1 MVACKTQ
8 KERRKERERRKKE
21 EQKAKEASYDEL
33 NHFKMRCL
41 LSTENES
48 IAAKFGKARRKSV
61 VFAQQK
67 ENQQQMIQVHMEM
80 RALNSI
86 RNGAFS
92 VLYLFLLFILVLC
105 VL

>member
-1 MVACKTQ
+1 MALPMKDINVT
-8 KERRKERERRKKE
+8 RRHDDPLDD
-21 EQKAKEASYDEL
+21 SL
-33 NHFKMRCL
+33 GIWCL
-41 LSTENES
+41 VSLSTENES

>member
-1 MVACKTQ
+1 M
-8 KERRKERERRKKE
+8 
-21 EQKAKEASYDEL
+21 KALPRNS
-33 NHFKMRCL
+33 
-41 LSTENES
+41 
-48 IAAKFGKARRKSV
+48 GKARRKSV

-92 VLYLFLLFILVLC
+92 VLYLFLLFILILC
-105 VL
+105 IFRKITFPVEDDEA